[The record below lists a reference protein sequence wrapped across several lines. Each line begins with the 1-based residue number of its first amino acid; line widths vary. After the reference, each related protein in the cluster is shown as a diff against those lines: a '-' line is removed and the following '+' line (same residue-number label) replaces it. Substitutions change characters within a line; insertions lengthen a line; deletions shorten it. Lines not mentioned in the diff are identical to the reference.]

1 MEKLEK
7 YGYNLPTSFMG
18 RIETGEM
25 MEFACEADYNEYVDD
40 YNEDLEKEQQK
51 KSEE

>member
-1 MEKLEK
+1 MKKLEK
-7 YGYNLPTSFMG
+7 YGYNLPTKYIG

-25 MEFACEADYNEYVDD
+25 EEFACEADYNEYVDD
-40 YNEDLEKEQQK
+40 YNEELEKEQQK

>member
-7 YGYNLPTSFMG
+7 YGYNLPTRFMG

-25 MEFACEADYNEYVDD
+25 MEFACEAEYNEYVDD
-40 YNEDLEKEQQK
+40 YNEDLEKEQK
-51 KSEE
+51 KPEE

>member
-7 YGYNLPTSFMG
+7 YGYNLPTRFMG